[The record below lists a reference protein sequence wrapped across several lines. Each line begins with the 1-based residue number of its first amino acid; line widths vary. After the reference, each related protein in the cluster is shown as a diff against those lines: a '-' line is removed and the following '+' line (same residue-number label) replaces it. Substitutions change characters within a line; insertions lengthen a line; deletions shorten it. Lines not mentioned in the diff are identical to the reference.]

1 MYVFLEGVHMTV
13 AQITFTQHVT
23 NVLRNIAHKRRT
35 GLLRIEHVRVQAV
48 EKGEIC
54 FEGGKV
60 VHARVGQQ
68 VGERALLRIVNWDQV
83 FFAFLEGGQ
92 PPRRNGGSPGQSS
105 SSVRLLPAVQR
116 EERRTLPVEL
126 PAVVQADSSS
136 IEKAANLGVYAV
148 FHVQPAA
155 ATKQVMSRMERQDR
169 IIFMLLDGKRTVRDL
184 AKLIHRSELAVASV
198 LARLLKNGYIE
209 CAGSNNR

>member
-1 MYVFLEGVHMTV
+1 
-13 AQITFTQHVT
+13 
-23 NVLRNIAHKRRT
+23 
-35 GLLRIEHVRVQAV
+35 VQAV

-83 FFAFLEGGQ
+83 FFSFLEGDQ

-116 EERRTLPVEL
+116 EERRTPPVEL

>member
-1 MYVFLEGVHMTV
+1 MTV

-35 GLLRIEHVRVQAV
+35 GLLRVEHVRVQAV